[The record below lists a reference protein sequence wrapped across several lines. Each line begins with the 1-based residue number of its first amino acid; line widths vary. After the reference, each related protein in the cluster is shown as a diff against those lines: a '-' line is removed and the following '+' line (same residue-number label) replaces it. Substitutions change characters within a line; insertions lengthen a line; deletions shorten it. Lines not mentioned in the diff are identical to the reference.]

1 MEAKVRVEH
10 FLRKL
15 TVENLNSAREVLA
28 LKEQE
33 KPQRTGSVQ
42 IISKSCLMRE
52 IEKGHTFDE
61 VIDKIAS
68 EGMKSLK
75 TKKIKKSKKVKK

>member
-1 MEAKVRVEH
+1 
-10 FLRKL
+10 
-15 TVENLNSAREVLA
+15 
-28 LKEQE
+28 
-33 KPQRTGSVQ
+33 
-42 IISKSCLMRE
+42 MRE